1 MRDNKKDRDIKDL
14 NKKLLDDLT
23 QRGIKI
29 DDEEYQKRRAEKE
42 KELQDQINKACD
54 QQSKKDMENAFAN
67 MPKDTRNLTLAD
79 IKDSWNPNEM
89 YLVNKAIDSA
99 YNFKTT
105 KKGLYMYSKQTGT
118 GKTTLMASLARGI
131 RNHYKAS
138 IFFASEDYILDKIKE
153 SWKRDSDFSED
164 KFIKDIARHDVI
176 FIDELGQTTNS
187 WSTKTLKKLLDEI
200 INNGSK
206 LYITSNYGLNDLAIR
221 LISEQKDPD
230 SQLVSQLMDRIRSL
244 TEPLKFGNK
253 SYR

>member
-1 MRDNKKDRDIKDL
+1 MSLQLIKD
-14 NKKLLDDLT
+14 NFEEIGKKINTKDKST
-23 QRGIKI
+23 RTV
-29 DDEEYQKRRAEKE
+29 EEIRLERE
-42 KELQDQINKACD
+42 KELQAKIRKACEYKAN
-54 QQSKKDMENAFAN
+54 QESNKMFAN
-67 MPKDTRNLTLAD
+67 MPKDTRDLTLSD
-79 IKDSWNPNEM
+79 IKDSWNPDEM

-105 KKGLYMYSKQTGT
+105 NKGLYMYSKQTGT

-164 KFIKDIARHDVI
+164 KFIKDIAKHEVI
-176 FIDELGQTTNS
+176 FIDELGQSTNK
-187 WSTKTLKKLLDEI
+187 WSTQTLKKLLDEI

-206 LYITSNYGLNDLAIR
+206 LFITSNYGLNDLARR

-230 SQLVSQLMDRIRSL
+230 SQLVNQLIDRIRGL

-253 SYR
+253 SYRW

>member
-1 MRDNKKDRDIKDL
+1 MEFKNIKD
-14 NKKLLDDLT
+14 NFEEIGKKINT
-23 QRGIKI
+23 KGKSTRTV
-29 DDEEYQKRRAEKE
+29 EEIRAERE
-42 KELQDQINKACD
+42 KELQAEIRKACEYKAN
-54 QQSKKDMENAFAN
+54 QESNKMFAN
-67 MPKDTRNLTLAD
+67 MPKDTRDLTLSD
-79 IKDSWNPNEM
+79 IKDLWNPDEM

-99 YNFKTT
+99 YNFKTN

-153 SWKRDSDFSED
+153 SYRDDSDLKED
-164 KFIKDIARHDVI
+164 KFIKYIAKHDVI
-176 FIDELGQTTNS
+176 YIDELGQN
-187 WSTKTLKKLLDEI
+187 TKKWATERLKKLLDEI

-206 LYITSNYGLNDLAIR
+206 LYITSNYGLNVLARR

-230 SQLVSQLMDRIRSL
+230 SELVSQFMDRIRSL

-253 SYR
+253 SYRW

>member
-1 MRDNKKDRDIKDL
+1 MEFKNIKD
-14 NKKLLDDLT
+14 NFEEIGKKINT
-23 QRGIKI
+23 KGKSTRTV
-29 DDEEYQKRRAEKE
+29 EEIRAERE
-42 KELQDQINKACD
+42 KELQAEIRKACEYKAN
-54 QQSKKDMENAFAN
+54 QESNKMFAN
-67 MPKDTRNLTLAD
+67 MPKDTRDLTLSD
-79 IKDSWNPNEM
+79 IKDLWNPDEM

-99 YNFKTT
+99 YNFKTN

-118 GKTTLMASLARGI
+118 GKTTLMASYARGI

-153 SWKRDSDFSED
+153 TYRDDSELSED
-164 KFIKDIARHDVI
+164 EVLKEIAKHDVI
-176 FIDELGQTTNS
+176 FIDELGQSTNS
-187 WSTKTLKKLLDEI
+187 WSTKRLKKLLDEI

-206 LYITSNYGLNDLAIR
+206 LYITSNYGLNDLARR

-230 SQLVSQLMDRIRSL
+230 SQLVSQLIDRIRSL